1 MKDTPSNATSGG
13 PTSAVR
19 ALQVLLL
26 IAASACTADRQS
38 RRDTAWAAHFTS
50 AAERIEARARAM
62 GMARLHGRAREQA
75 ELRGWMETLST
86 EMALGGAE
94 AEGPGHYALGC
105 GERALGREAEALA
118 HLEAAWNA
126 GFRVPRVAWVRA
138 QILSERYRVMRLEAL
153 AAPDADERKAREQ
166 DAEQR
171 YREPVLTLLR
181 QAAGAG
187 FPSAKYGAALV
198 ALHEGR
204 LDAALALLE
213 VVGTKHPWF
222 VEARLLRA
230 DVFLLRAAERGKEGR
245 KAEAGADLT
254 AGLQALQGA
263 RTTAES
269 FAPAHLAQARFTQA
283 AMNLTQS
290 AFGGPLRLSHDD
302 EDDEEPGPAKQSLA
316 ALDMAARVDAG
327 HAGFACEKARFLAWL
342 AERPNT
348 YVDLLALRS
357 KAIEAA
363 QHTLALDPASPCG
376 PMEWSRVMVQEAEEV
391 LKRGSVDIYTL
402 GAALERLET
411 LPPSARDL
419 GFHLLRARL
428 LQSWT
433 DGDRQVGSWKVGTNG
448 WLHREQAIEAWRSVL
463 AIEARVPAYWVR
475 LGELLLVRGSD
486 PTATDGDAD
495 LKRAQ
500 EAFGKCMR
508 GGFKKAPEVWRLG
521 ARILVAQALRQRARG
536 EMAPRRFE
544 EATRLIRNGL
554 IDAARDASLHYELGL
569 ILLEQA
575 KETWE
580 RGGDPSALLDQAEAA
595 QAEAATLE
603 PTLELGR
610 FGQAAVHAARAE
622 YAWRRGA
629 DPTEEAD
636 RADAFYSQ
644 VFPVM
649 EPWKELRAE
658 GRLKASLS
666 LAHHL
671 LEQGLDPEPALKRA
685 MTDFGGL
692 DQFRMD
698 RVLLH
703 RAHGARFGLR
713 ARHSARTNPEKA
725 ETEFSDAEKHYTEAL
740 KAEPS
745 SQEARLEAGHLFRE
759 WAAARKAAK
768 QDPEP
773 LLSRGLALADA
784 LLVERPNWPE
794 ALLLRAALL
803 RTKDPGSAQARANRD
818 AALKAN
824 ANLAPGWR
832 RQFPEDPP
840 SKP

>member
-1 MKDTPSNATSGG
+1 M
-13 PTSAVR
+13 R

-38 RRDTAWAAHFTS
+38 QRDAAWAVHFTS

-62 GMARLHGRAREQA
+62 GMARLHDVRAEQA
-75 ELRGWMETLST
+75 ELRGWMATLSK
-86 EMALGGAE
+86 EMALGG

-126 GFRVPRVAWVRA
+126 GFREPRVAWARA
-138 QILSERYRVMRLEAL
+138 QILSERYRALRVEAL
-153 AAPDADERKAREQ
+153 AASDEDERKAREQ

-181 QAAGAG
+181 QAAGAE

-230 DVFLLRAAERGKEGR
+230 DVFLLRAAERWNEGR
-245 KAEAGADLT
+245 KTEAGADLT

-269 FAPAHLAQARFTQA
+269 FAPAHLAQVRFTQA

-290 AFGGPLRLSHDD
+290 AFGGPLLLLSHDD
-302 EDDEEPGPAKQSLA
+302 EDGEEPGPARQSLA
-316 ALDMAARVDAG
+316 ALDMAARVDPG

-342 AERPNT
+342 AERPDT
-348 YVDLLALRS
+348 YGDLLALRS

-391 LKRGSVDIYTL
+391 LKQGSVDIYKL

-419 GFHLLRARL
+419 GFHLLRAQL
-428 LQSWT
+428 LQGWT
-433 DGDRQVGSWKVGTNG
+433 DGDRQVGSWKAGSNG
-448 WLHREQAIEAWRSVL
+448 WLHREQAIEAYRSVL

-475 LGELLLVRGSD
+475 LGEFLLVRGSD

-495 LKRAQ
+495 LKQAE
-500 EAFGKCMR
+500 EAFGKSLR
-508 GGFKKAPEVWRLG
+508 GRSKKAPEVWRLG
-521 ARILVAQALRQRARG
+521 ARIQTAQALRQRARG
-536 EMAPRRFE
+536 ETAPRRFE

-554 IDAARDASLHYELGL
+554 LDGAHHASLHYELGL

-575 KETWE
+575 KEAWE
-580 RGGDPSALLDQAEAA
+580 HGGDPTALLDQAEAA
-595 QAEAATLE
+595 QAEAATRE

-671 LEQGLDPEPALKRA
+671 LEQGLDPEPALERA
-685 MTDFGGL
+685 MTDFRGL

-698 RVLLH
+698 RVLHH
-703 RAHGARFGLR
+703 RAYGARFGLR

-725 ETEFSDAEKHYTEAL
+725 ETEFSEAEKHYAEAL

-759 WAAARKAAK
+759 WAAERKAAK

-784 LLVERPNWPE
+784 LLVERPKWPE

-803 RTKDPGSAQARANRD
+803 RTKDPGSARAREDRD

-840 SKP
+840 SRP